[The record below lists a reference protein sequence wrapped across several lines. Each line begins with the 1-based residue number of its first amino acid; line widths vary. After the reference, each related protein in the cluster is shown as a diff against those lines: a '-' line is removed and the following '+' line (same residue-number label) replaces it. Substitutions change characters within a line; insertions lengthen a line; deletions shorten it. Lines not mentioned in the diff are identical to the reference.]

1 MKTKELIKELKDYYQ
16 YLDKEFQELFI
27 LSEVMII
34 TFMLFKLF
42 VITLE
47 GGKKMIKNEINRI
60 KYLYKG
66 LTNGKYTINKVL
78 SIILIIITYPLSIIV
93 RIIMGFINLFRKRKG
108 E

>member
-1 MKTKELIKELKDYYQ
+1 MKTKPLIQELKDYYR

-47 GGKKMIKNEINRI
+47 GGKKMIKNEMNRI

-66 LTNGKYTINKVL
+66 LTGDKYNLNKVL
-78 SIILIIITYPLSIIV
+78 SIILIILTYPLSIIV
-93 RIIMGFINLFRKRKG
+93 RIIIGFINLFRKKG
-108 E
+108 K